1 MEVHKVSVRN
11 DKGNVSVPGKGLL
24 VNERRVGW
32 DTTFRDA
39 RGTIIEVGSVLELF
53 LQRDD
58 SE

>member
-1 MEVHKVSVRN
+1 MEVHKVSIRN
-11 DKGNVSVPGKGLL
+11 DKGNVSVSRKGLL

-32 DTTFRDA
+32 DTTFRDT
-39 RGTIIEVGSVLELF
+39 RGTIIEVGLVLELF